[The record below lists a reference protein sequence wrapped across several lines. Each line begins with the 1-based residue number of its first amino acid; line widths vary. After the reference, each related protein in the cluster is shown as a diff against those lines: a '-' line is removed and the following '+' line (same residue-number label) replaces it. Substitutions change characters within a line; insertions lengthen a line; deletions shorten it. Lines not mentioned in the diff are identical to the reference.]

1 MQNDKKWVCV
11 EIPLQVTDIRVWAAL
26 TDPKLTQRY
35 MYNCQLHSS
44 WEVGSDAIWKEEK
57 SDGTFTIHVRA
68 KVLEFTPHTKLRFLI
83 FHENKEFG
91 AFESELKFTILKQTS
106 GVVLKIEQGDF
117 SKLPNAIQNFDDCL
131 TGWNYVTKD
140 LITSIEE
147 FT

>member
-91 AFESELKFTILKQTS
+91 AFEKELEDRPPELRSAWTS
-106 GVVLKIEQGDF
+106 KVLCVEGNCLGIEAF
-117 SKLPNAIQNFDDCL
+117 E
-131 TGWNYVTKD
+131 KD
-140 LITSIEE
+140 LAHRPPGA
-147 FT
+147 